1 MDWTHW
7 FQKMAHRKAA
17 ARINVEAQMRH
28 AERSIVLR
36 RSNTATVKR
45 KPLTRLQSKE
55 NE

>member
-1 MDWTHW
+1 MNVI
-7 FQKMAHRKAA
+7 KLLKKLAHRKAS

-28 AERSIVLR
+28 AERAIVLR

-45 KPLTRLQSKE
+45 NPLTRLQSKE